1 MRVKKKKYISAIF
14 CLLGF
19 IICIISGAFMTVNAA
34 GNASLTLNC
43 VKDGEVITGMEWQIY
58 HVANHSEDGK
68 AKLTTPFQKYER
80 KITFGDGSLSAM
92 TQLASTL
99 KGFTLQGKIK
109 PTQATV
115 SDANGKVEF
124 ADLDYGY
131 YLVTATKFKQGDIAW
146 ESEPLLVVLSEE
158 GNYEVNAFPKMNYI
172 TLDATEVEYTVKKIW
187 ENDENQPKARATY
200 ITVEIYKDDV
210 YDTSVRLDQSN
221 DWTYSW
227 TGESAADWVVVE
239 KDIPENYVVT
249 FRKQGVEYV
258 IVNTYNPDGNSS
270 FWEWTETT
278 TTHET
283 DSQFTGSE
291 TTATSAPQHSEELS
305 STTTSSTV
313 ESDFDASSTS
323 STSTTTTTTTR
334 TPSGNGSGSSSSGGS
349 SSSSSSSRYSSGSGS
364 SNSSRNSSSGS
375 GSSSGN
381 AATITKL
388 PQTGQ
393 LWWPVAPLTTGGVL
407 MMGIGLKLKKKDH

>member
-19 IICIISGAFMTVNAA
+19 MICIISGAFVTVNAA
-34 GNASLTLNC
+34 DNASLTLNC

-58 HVANHSEDGK
+58 HVADNSEDGK
-68 AKLTTPFQKYER
+68 PKLTTPFQKYER

-92 TQLASTL
+92 AQLASTL

-109 PTQATV
+109 PTQTSV
-115 SDANGKVEF
+115 SDTEGKVEF
-124 ADLDYGY
+124 ADLEYGY

-158 GNYEVNAFPKMNYI
+158 ENYEVNAFPKMNYI

-187 ENDENQPKARATY
+187 ENDENQPQVRTTY

-227 TGESAADWVVVE
+227 TGDSAADWVVVE
-239 KDIPENYVVT
+239 RDVPENYVVT

-258 IVNTYNPDGNSS
+258 IVNTYSPDGNSS
-270 FWEWTETT
+270 SGEWTETT

-283 DSQFTGSE
+283 ADQFTGSE
-291 TTATSAPQHSEELS
+291 TTVTSAPQDFEELS
-305 STTTSSTV
+305 STTTSST
-313 ESDFDASSTS
+313 ENAGSDFDTSSTS
-323 STSTTTTTTTR
+323 STSTSTTTTTR
-334 TPSGNGSGSSSSGGS
+334 TPSGSGSSSSGGS
-349 SSSSSSSRYSSGSGS
+349 SSSSRSSSGSG
-364 SNSSRNSSSGS
+364 SSRNSSSGT
-375 GSSSGN
+375 GSSSNSGSGN
-381 AATITKL
+381 VASITKL

-393 LWWPVAPLTTGGVL
+393 LWWPVVPLTVGGIL
-407 MMGIGLKLKKKDH
+407 MMGIGLKLKEKDH

>member
-1 MRVKKKKYISAIF
+1 MRVKKKKYISVIF

-19 IICIISGAFMTVNAA
+19 IICIISGTFATVNAA

-58 HVANHSEDGK
+58 HVADNSEDGK
-68 AKLTTPFQKYER
+68 PKLTTPFQKYER

-92 TQLASTL
+92 AQLASTL

-109 PTQATV
+109 PTQKSV
-115 SDANGKVEF
+115 SDTEGKVEF
-124 ADLDYGY
+124 ADLEYGY
-131 YLVTATKFKQGDIAW
+131 YLVTATKFKKDDVAW

-158 GNYEVNAFPKMNYI
+158 ENYEVNAFPKMNYI

-187 ENDENQPKARATY
+187 ENDENQPQARATY

-221 DWTYSW
+221 NWTYSW
-227 TGESAADWVVVE
+227 TGDSAADWVVVE
-239 KDIPENYVVT
+239 QDIPQNYVVT

-258 IVNTYNPDGNSS
+258 IVNTYSPDGNSS
-270 FWEWTETT
+270 SWEWTETT

-283 DSQFTGSE
+283 ADQFTGSE
-291 TTATSAPQHSEELS
+291 TTVTSAPQNFEELS

-313 ESDFDASSTS
+313 ESDFATSSTS

-349 SSSSSSSRYSSGSGS
+349 SSSSRYSSGSGS
-364 SNSSRNSSSGS
+364 SNSSRNSSSGTGSNS
-375 GSSSGN
+375 GSGN
-381 AATITKL
+381 AASITKL

-393 LWWPVAPLTTGGVL
+393 LWWPVAPLTIGGIL
-407 MMGIGLKLKKKDH
+407 MMGIGLKLKEKDH